1 MKRSFLPESELRRIV
16 HHARHELPRA
26 FQPDDKS
33 AVDPRCVGSRVVQAA
48 VKLGYGGLFG
58 DLGGERFD
66 PFPQKGRL
74 AAAMGRLFPALDMN
88 RSLGGVAGDIIDNND
103 SGQFDAAWDKVD
115 ETVDRERRVRFAKS
129 RDGELVGVN

>member
-1 MKRSFLPESELRRIV
+1 
-16 HHARHELPRA
+16 
-26 FQPDDKS
+26 
-33 AVDPRCVGSRVVQAA
+33 
-48 VKLGYGGLFG
+48 
-58 DLGGERFD
+58 
-66 PFPQKGRL
+66 
-74 AAAMGRLFPALDMN
+74 MN